1 MVTYHYGLLRSTT
14 HGSQVLYLQS
24 SLSQKDF
31 LQVFVGLLFK
41 KRIFSLNYVI
51 SSFYISEF
59 AVINVEQAGLIF
71 KVLELD
77 LTRLLGIEWSFINMG
92 IIYGVWIMFKNNIV
106 TYKFKIVLLKITILC
121 CEYILF
127 KQLNQ

>member
-77 LTRLLGIEWSFINMG
+77 LTRLLGIE
-92 IIYGVWIMFKNNIV
+92 
-106 TYKFKIVLLKITILC
+106 
-121 CEYILF
+121 
-127 KQLNQ
+127 